1 MMGTSDPQPSMF
13 YHINLMA
20 CGVGKW
26 AKGSGASGAEP
37 AGIGGKGVSEGPQAV
52 CKNLPVRAG
61 KRGGTRVGNPRWVRI
76 LAITAGS
83 SMAAMMV
90 KGPPQYGQD
99 AMSIANTRL
108 SNCAQLRRV
117 RVEAE
122 GGSPAS
128 AVGAVAWSGSP
139 GTIWERSA
147 AWGASTPWKR
157 SRGH

>member
-1 MMGTSDPQPSMF
+1 MANAGNRKFKGAFLPNQESSKEAVAGQIRQSRRPCRPLSPGWFQELRS
-13 YHINLMA
+13 IVA

-26 AKGSGASGAEP
+26 AKGSGASGAES

-52 CKNLPVRAG
+52 CKNSPVRAG
-61 KRGGTRVGNPRWVRI
+61 ERGGAQVGNPRWARI

-90 KGPPQYGQD
+90 KGPPQCGQD

-117 RVEAE
+117 RVEA
-122 GGSPAS
+122 
-128 AVGAVAWSGSP
+128 
-139 GTIWERSA
+139 
-147 AWGASTPWKR
+147 
-157 SRGH
+157 